1 MNGAGDKKSSGKAS
15 EISAYCA
22 FKDDRNRLWAL
33 ISRDVRL
40 VFIAVIA
47 VVGLHYAPLFST
59 RELLAMLGLSG

>member
-1 MNGAGDKKSSGKAS
+1 MHGSIHKKPS

-40 VFIAVIA
+40 VIIAVIA
-47 VVGLHYAPLFST
+47 VVGLHYMPLPGA
-59 RELLAMLGLSG
+59 RALLSLLGLPG